1 MPKVTAAENPSAG
14 LYEFTVTL
22 TPEDYKENFLNELK
36 KYRKEGSF
44 KGFRK
49 GKTPMSF
56 LRKMFGERV
65 LSQLVND
72 AMAEATQTHVDET
85 PRTYGTPLPAKDAQQ
100 IELDPK
106 ELGTYEY
113 KMQVGQYPEL
123 ELKGLDD
130 GTAYQKYRVRFTDAE
145 VEEFLQKTLVNA
157 GKSYDDT
164 EKIEDEDLVKL
175 TFTDNET
182 DGISGE
188 FSLPLDRA
196 TETAKETILGLKPG
210 DAFTH
215 SVYDLE
221 QDTER
226 EFVHRNLLGIEDED
240 LPEGFNGELEFTI
253 VHGTRRV
260 PAELNAAF
268 IKEHFGE
275 IEAVT
280 DEASLREHLR
290 QINEEVFNP
299 SADAL
304 LMRDFQDRLMELNKD
319 DIEINEDYAKML
331 LIYGGAS
338 KEYKQ
343 RTLSNDK
350 RLQKHFD
357 NVRWEI
363 IQMHLIERFGIEITE
378 EDLRDGFRQQVRGYF
393 GGANLPMDMGDFLE
407 SMVDRLMNGDDPKP
421 VNEMIQ
427 TLTTEK
433 LGKALEEAVTIQEES
448 VTVDEIQEKIKET
461 NDRFAEA
468 EAVLAADDPRE
479 EE

>member
-1 MPKVTAAENPSAG
+1 MPQVTAAENPQPG

-22 TPEDYKENFLNELK
+22 TPEDYKDDFLNELK

-56 LRKMFGERV
+56 LKKMFGERV
-65 LSQLVND
+65 LSQIVND
-72 AMAEATQTHVDET
+72 KMAEATQEHVDAQ
-85 PRTYGTPLPAKDAQQ
+85 PRIYGTSLPAKDAQQ

-113 KMQVGQYPEL
+113 KMQVGQYPDL

-130 GTAYQKYRVRFTDAE
+130 GTAYQKYRVSFTDEE
-145 VEEFLQKTLVNA
+145 VEDFLQKTLMNA
-157 GKSYDDT
+157 GESVDDT
-164 EKIEDEDLVKL
+164 EKIEAKDLVKL
-175 TFTDNET
+175 TFTDNEE
-182 DGISGE
+182 DGLSGE

-196 TETAKETILGLKPG
+196 TETAKSTLLGLKPG
-210 DAFTH
+210 DSFTH
-215 SVYDLE
+215 NVYDLE
-221 QDTER
+221 EDTER
-226 EFVHRNLLGIEDED
+226 EFVNRNLLGTEPED

-260 PAELNAAF
+260 PAELNDAF
-268 IKEHFGE
+268 IEEHFGD
-275 IEAVT
+275 IEDVT
-280 DEASLREHLR
+280 DEASMREHLR
-290 QINEEVFNP
+290 KVNEEVFAP

-319 DIEINEDYAKML
+319 DIPVDEDYAKML

-338 KEYKQ
+338 REYKQ
-343 RTLSNDK
+343 RTLSNEK
-350 RLQKHFD
+350 RLQKHYD
-357 NVRWEI
+357 IIRWEV
-363 IQMHLIERFGIEITE
+363 IQMYLAERFGIEVTE
-378 EDLRDGFRQQVRGYF
+378 EDIREGFRQQVRGYF
-393 GGANLPMDMGDFLE
+393 GGANLPMDMGGFVE
-407 SMVDRLMNGDDPKP
+407 NMVDNLMNGDDPKP

-427 TLTTEK
+427 TLSTEK
-433 LGKALEEAVTIQEES
+433 LGKALEESVTIQEET
-448 VTVDEIQEKIKET
+448 VTADEIQEKIKAT
-461 NDRFAEA
+461 NDRFAEE